1 MLTPPTQANPMALLC
16 ERAGGAASTGKG
28 RILDI
33 APKSVHQRTPVFL
46 GSADNVAE
54 LERFYKENAA

>member
-1 MLTPPTQANPMALLC
+1 MALLC

-28 RILDI
+28 RIMDI

-46 GSADNVAE
+46 GSAENVAE